1 MPEIA
6 TVVAI
11 ERVCSRIDPST
22 DQKCGAA
29 LTNKHAWCKDC
40 QAKYKAEY
48 SALVPGMAMVR
59 GFSRGVE
66 ALRDILVTEFDRIGN
81 EKFSGIEIAMLI
93 ERTPAPRLEPEA

>member
-6 TVVAI
+6 TAVAT
-11 ERVCSRIDPST
+11 ERTCSRIDPST

-48 SALVPGMAMVR
+48 SALVPGMYAVR
-59 GFSRGVE
+59 GFAKGVE
-66 ALRDILVTEFDRIGN
+66 ALRAVLIQKFDLLGSGCLSGTEAADW
-81 EKFSGIEIAMLI
+81 IET
-93 ERTPAPRLEPEA
+93 EPAPRLEPEA